1 MKKLVSTLTA
11 ILGISTL
18 AAQDVVVKGPDEKL
32 QLAVF
37 VQNETKPCY
46 SVSYNGKTMLEKS
59 PLGMNT
65 NIGDFTKNLKLTGH
79 SVDKIDTVYQQT
91 RIKVSNVP
99 YRANELTCHL
109 ENEQGQKLGVIF
121 RVSDNDVAFRYTLPH
136 QGGKATDEEEYK
148 ADAPMSDRSQYGHGY
163 TFPCLFRIGDA
174 GWVLVSETGVD
185 SRYCGS
191 V

>member
-79 SVDKIDTVYQQT
+79 SVDKIDTVYP
-91 RIKVSNVP
+91 VSYTHLDVYKRQVVINSCHG
-99 YRANELTCHL
+99 REQLT
-109 ENEQGQKLGVIF
+109 IS
-121 RVSDNDVAFRYTLPH
+121 VS
-136 QGGKATDEEEYK
+136 
-148 ADAPMSDRSQYGHGY
+148 
-163 TFPCLFRIGDA
+163 
-174 GWVLVSETGVD
+174 
-185 SRYCGS
+185 
-191 V
+191 